1 MLFAGYALF
10 DEVAFSDGKSDSTPD
25 QAGGMA
31 FPKMLL
37 DIRAG

>member
-10 DEVAFSDGKSDSTPD
+10 EEVAFSDGKSDSTPE
-25 QAGGMA
+25 AARMP